1 MEDSMSAK
9 KSWSNGWPMLTN
21 DPMTG
26 NVTSVDTDV
35 TNLDSAI
42 IFFDWTASA
51 VSGTLAV
58 EVMYNQTGLWEP
70 LSGLS
75 ALVIGGTSGADQIML
90 KWLPFG
96 KIRITYT
103 RISGSGTLNATIT
116 AKGN

>member
-1 MEDSMSAK
+1 MSAK
-9 KSWSNGWPMLTN
+9 KSWSNGWPMLSS

-26 NVTSVDTDV
+26 NVTSVATDV
-35 TNLDSAI
+35 TNLDNAV
-42 IFFDWTASA
+42 IFINWSASA

-75 ALVIGGTSGADQIML
+75 ALVITGTSGADQVML

-96 KIRITYT
+96 KIRVTYT
-103 RISGSGTLNATIT
+103 RISGSGTLDVTIT